1 MKTTTLL
8 TIAAAL
14 LGAARIA
21 SAAPFEPH
29 IVTFFDDERPTFMA
43 ASNATP
49 TQVAIPHDAARMAG
63 KPGHRPGDLR
73 AREAAAR
80 GSEPLRRFITRTEG
94 IYQLRYD
101 DYLRP

>member
-8 TIAAAL
+8 TIASAL

-21 SAAPFEPH
+21 SAAPLEPH
-29 IVTFFDDERPTFMA
+29 IDTFLDDERPMYVA
-43 ASNATP
+43 AGTPTP
-49 TQVAIPHDAARMAG
+49 TQIAAPQGAARSAS
-63 KPGHRPGDLR
+63 KPGNRPGDRR

-101 DYLRP
+101 EYLRP